1 MKKLLAILVLGF
13 VLSIPNISYDYE
25 KFCNLRIGTNVFAYS
40 GLCSKAPGGD
50 CYNGIGGPC
59 YAGIG
64 GPAYAGIGGPAYA
77 GIGGPCYA
85 GIGGPAYAG
94 IGGPCSKIGQTFT
107 NNCPKPCMCNK

>member
-64 GPAYAGIGGPAYA
+64 GPAYAGIGGP
-77 GIGGPCYA
+77 
-85 GIGGPAYAG
+85 
-94 IGGPCSKIGQTFT
+94 CSKIGQTFT